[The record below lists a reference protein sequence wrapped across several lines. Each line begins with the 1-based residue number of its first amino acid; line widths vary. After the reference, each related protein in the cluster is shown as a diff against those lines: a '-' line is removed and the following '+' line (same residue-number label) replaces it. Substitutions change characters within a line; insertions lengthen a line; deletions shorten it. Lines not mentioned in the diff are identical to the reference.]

1 MEAWLFPASPPVI
14 PMPVGIDQ
22 VYVVPAGTK
31 VEVGLFEGVIV
42 NDAPLQML
50 AGWLGISGLGFTV
63 TSTVKGVPGQPP
75 EPGVIV

>member
-1 MEAWLFPASPPVI
+1 VF
-14 PMPVGIDQ
+14 VGI
-22 VYVVPAGTK
+22 K
-31 VEVGLFEGVIV
+31 VEGGLFVGVIV
-42 NDAPLQML
+42 KEAPLQML